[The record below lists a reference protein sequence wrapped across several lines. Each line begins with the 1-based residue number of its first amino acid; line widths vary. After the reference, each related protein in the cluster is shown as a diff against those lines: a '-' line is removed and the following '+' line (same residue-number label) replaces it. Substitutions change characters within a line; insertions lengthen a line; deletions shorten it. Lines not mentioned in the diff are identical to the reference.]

1 MPAEKAGRSQA
12 MSQMPP
18 ERDDADAWLPE
29 VQPESYGIS
38 SDLVRAIA
46 ELLEQGDEAEVRE
59 RVAEL
64 HEADLADLLETLD
77 REQRSQLLKALGTDF
92 GLEVLTYMD
101 DSVREEIV
109 EELEPKQIAS
119 SLSDLDSDDA
129 VDIIEDLDEEAQ
141 QRVLEAL
148 PRAERLVLEE
158 SLSFPEDSA
167 GRIMQRELLAVPSS
181 WTVGETIDYMR
192 AAKDLPDDFYD
203 IYIVDPKHQPI
214 GFVPLSRAMRTRRP
228 VKLTDIMTDDMRSVP
243 IQMDQEEVAYLFRQ
257 YGLVS
262 APVVDAA
269 GRLVGVVTV
278 DDVVHIIDEEA
289 EEDLL
294 KLAGVQETDLYSAV
308 LDTTKSRFTW
318 LLINLFTAVAASVV
332 IGLFE
337 SALQQIVALAILMPI
352 VASMGGNAGTQTL
365 TVAVRAIAM
374 RDLSAGNALR
384 FVGKELL
391 VGVANGLLFAVVAGL
406 LAWYWFAMPMI
417 GVIIGAAMIIN
428 LVVAALSGALVPL
441 GLEKIGVDPAVA
453 SSVVLTTVTDVI
465 GFFAFLGLA
474 TVFLL

>member
-1 MPAEKAGRSQA
+1 
-12 MSQMPP
+12 MSQTPP
-18 ERDDADAWLPE
+18 ERDDSEAWLPE
-29 VQPESYGIS
+29 VQPDAYGIS
-38 SDLVRAIA
+38 ADLVRAVSEA
-46 ELLEQGDEAEVRE
+46 LAKGDQAEVRSL
-59 RVAEL
+59 ATDL
-64 HEADLADLLETLD
+64 HEADLADLLENLD
-77 REQRSQLLKALGTDF
+77 REERAQFVKALGAGFD
-92 GLEVLTYMD
+92 LEVLTYLD
-101 DSVREEIV
+101 VSLRDEVIEA
-109 EELEPKQIAS
+109 LEPQHIAL

-141 QRVLEAL
+141 QRVLAAL
-148 PRAERLVLEE
+148 PRAERLALEE

-167 GRIMQRELLAVPSS
+167 GRIMQRELLAVPSN

-203 IYIVDPKHQPI
+203 LYIVDPKHQPI
-214 GFVPLSRAMRTRRP
+214 GYVPLSRAMRTRRP
-228 VKLTDIMTDDMRSVP
+228 VKLTEIMNEDMKTVP
-243 IQMDQEEVAYLFRQ
+243 ITMDQEEVAYLFRQ

-262 APVVDAA
+262 APVVDDA

-308 LDTTKSRFTW
+308 LDTTKARFTW

-332 IGLFE
+332 IGFFE
-337 SALQQIVALAILMPI
+337 GTLQQIVALAVLMPI

-391 VGVANGLLFAVVAGL
+391 VGLANGVMFAAVAGAV
-406 LAWYWFAMPMI
+406 AWFWFDQPMI
-417 GVIIGAAMIIN
+417 GVIIAAAMLIN
-428 LVVAALSGALVPL
+428 LVAAALSGALVPL
-441 GLEKIGVDPAVA
+441 GLEKVGIDPAVA

-465 GFFAFLGLA
+465 GFLAFLGLA
-474 TVFLL
+474 TLFLL

>member
-1 MPAEKAGRSQA
+1 
-12 MSQMPP
+12 MSQTPP
-18 ERDDADAWLPE
+18 ERDDSDAWLPE
-29 VQPESYGIS
+29 VQPDAYGIS
-38 SDLVRAIA
+38 SDLVRAVSDALENDDSAEARRIA
-46 ELLEQGDEAEVRE
+46 T
-59 RVAEL
+59 EL
-64 HEADLADLLETLD
+64 HEADLADLLEQLD
-77 REQRSQLLKALGTDF
+77 REERAQLVKVLGNEF
-92 GLEVLTYMD
+92 ELEVLTYLD
-101 DSVREEIV
+101 DSVREDIV
-109 EELEPKQIAS
+109 EAMEPRHLAS
-119 SLSDLDSDDA
+119 SLSDLHSDDA
-129 VDIIEDLDEEAQ
+129 VDIFEDLDEEAQ
-141 QRVLEAL
+141 QRVLAAL
-148 PRAERLVLEE
+148 PKADRLVLEE

-167 GRIMQRELLAVPSS
+167 GRIMQRELLAVPSN

-203 IYIVDPKHQPI
+203 LYIVDPKHQPI
-214 GFVPLSRAMRTRRP
+214 GYVPLSRAMRTRRP
-228 VKLTDIMTDDMRSVP
+228 VKLTEIMNDEMRTVP
-243 IQMDQEEVAYLFRQ
+243 ITMDQEEVAYLFRQ

-294 KLAGVQETDLYSAV
+294 KLAGVRETDLYSAV

-318 LLINLFTAVAASVV
+318 LLVNLFTAVAASAV
-332 IGLFE
+332 IALFE
-337 SALQQIVALAILMPI
+337 DTLQRVVALAVLMPI

-365 TVAVRAIAM
+365 TVAVRALAM

-384 FVGKELL
+384 FVGKEII
-391 VGVANGLLFAVVAGL
+391 VGLANGLMFAFLAGVM
-406 LAWYWFAMPMI
+406 AWFWFDAPMI
-417 GVIIGAAMIIN
+417 GVIIAAAMVIN

-453 SSVVLTTVTDVI
+453 SSVVLTTVTDII

-474 TVFLL
+474 TLFIL